1 MNYNFPFDI
10 LKNDESFEIN
20 KLLFLLYLNQKH
32 LYDYLIEKFEN
43 TLKIEEMQ
51 LRINHHF
58 C

>member
-1 MNYNFPFDI
+1 M
-10 LKNDESFEIN
+10 LKKDEISDIN

-32 LYDYLIEKFEN
+32 LYDYLIERFEN

>member
-1 MNYNFPFDI
+1 M
-10 LKNDESFEIN
+10 LKIDESFEIIE
-20 KLLFLLYLNQKH
+20 LLFLQYLNQKH
-32 LYDYLIEKFEN
+32 LYDSLIEKFEN